1 MALRITEQRSLH
13 TTGTE
18 LNTCGTLVFS
28 ILAVIGEQPPE
39 SGMGEVCFEI
49 CTGLAKREVRPC
61 GDVHR
66 EGFGNTLSL
75 WSSCCIWKFTRE
87 LSGWTDFKQQEPR

>member
-49 CTGLAKREVRPC
+49 CTGLGRKR
-61 GDVHR
+61 GQA
-66 EGFGNTLSL
+66 L
-75 WSSCCIWKFTRE
+75 WRCPQRRIWKYSVFVVLMLYLE
-87 LSGWTDFKQQEPR
+87 IY